1 MWTLKEPLRTF
12 QVCDSTEKKNPNKLQ
27 SILRSVNLTRQMEY
41 FPNLLDLFHVSCD
54 QLMKEEPELKR

>member
-1 MWTLKEPLRTF
+1 MIVLREKTPKKLK
-12 QVCDSTEKKNPNKLQ
+12 
-27 SILRSVNLTRQMEY
+27 SILQSVNLTHQMKY